1 MEVYLIL
8 DIRYLKVYVL
18 IPRSTKTAVSDKF
31 MITEDTDDILGID
44 NNTNLTNYTIYEYYK
59 TFNTFWPEPY
69 EFYKQVMKK

>member
-1 MEVYLIL
+1 MKIGNIELYYSIEDGSLF

-31 MITEDTDDILGID
+31 MITEDTDNILGID

-59 TFNTFWPEPY
+59 TFNTF
-69 EFYKQVMKK
+69 